1 MPARIALALVA
12 LACLAGCASTR
23 PYSSDAAANL
33 TVHSTI
39 EHDVSAALHIH
50 GVGKGCAT
58 EYRGSIDL
66 DRPVTEIGLPP
77 GSPAYLVVS
86 FDTSSFFGGS
96 RSSSVGTL
104 VTPRAGQRYELFVSY
119 RDDVYDVSLREAGI
133 RGRPGR
139 ELPRRELSACGGG

>member
-1 MPARIALALVA
+1 MPARIALALVT

-23 PYSSDAAANL
+23 PYSSDGSANL
-33 TVHSTI
+33 AVHSAI
-39 EHDVSAALHIH
+39 EKGVSAALHVH
-50 GVGKGCAT
+50 GGGAGCAT

-66 DRPVTEIGLPP
+66 DRPLAEIALPP

-119 RDDVYDVSLREAGI
+119 RDDVYDVSLREAGV

-139 ELPRRELSACGGG
+139 ELPRRELSACRSG